1 MKEQLNNI
9 ENIQDIKYAIIENQ
23 ISPIATRM
31 KTVQG
36 MLAQYFIMLNEEIII
51 EFVSSSHKLKQFS
64 ELKIDVREHCIE
76 NANNENNT
84 QTNPDYKKH
93 KKDGVYYCSLMIDA
107 NEYFKNWKDTLN
119 TKKKDDLADSFLQG
133 IWYLKHKKIILY
145 AEDLKIN
152 IV

>member
-1 MKEQLNNI
+1 
-9 ENIQDIKYAIIENQ
+9 
-23 ISPIATRM
+23 M

-36 MLAQYFIMLNEEIII
+36 MLAQYFIMLNDQMNI

-64 ELKIDVREHCIE
+64 ELKLDNREPCNEIAE
-76 NANNENNT
+76 NTQDTTKFNAN
-84 QTNPDYKKH
+84 YKKH

-107 NEYFKNWKDTLN
+107 NDNLIKWKDSLI

-133 IWYLKHKKIILY
+133 IWYLKHRNIIMY

>member
-1 MKEQLNNI
+1 
-9 ENIQDIKYAIIENQ
+9 
-23 ISPIATRM
+23 M

-51 EFVSSSHKLKQFS
+51 EFVSSSHKLKQFT
-64 ELKIDVREHCIE
+64 ELKIDIGEQCLQNTEKGEKPAQI
-76 NANNENNT
+76 NAN
-84 QTNPDYKKH
+84 YKKH

-107 NEYFKNWKDTLN
+107 NDKFKNWKDSLD

-133 IWYLKHKKIILY
+133 IWYLKHKNIIMF

-152 IV
+152 SV